1 METVKVT
8 GYKCKHFEA
17 DIDDLSKC
25 YWCRNQ
31 DIPTEECWCDN
42 VLEALVCPGFKKSDE
57 KTEPIEYGTDQ
68 INAIQKDFVERLKK
82 EYIAQSVS
90 TLRSIDYFKKKLE
103 CIKDGIKRLEEW
115 KPAYDTK

>member
-25 YWCRNQ
+25 YWCRNK
-31 DIPTEECWCDN
+31 DIPTEECWCDH
-42 VLEALVCPGFKKSDE
+42 VLENLVCPGFKKSDE
-57 KTEPIEYGTDQ
+57 KTEPIEFKTDQ

-82 EYIAQSVS
+82 EYITQRNTA
-90 TLRSIDYFKKKLE
+90 LRSIDYFSKKISNIDK
-103 CIKDGIKRLEEW
+103 GIKKLEEW
-115 KPAYDTK
+115 KPEYD